1 MLSWNGRCGHCGR
14 EITNWTDAGFYGNRW
29 LHKACWSELSRSS
42 GAGLPPLRSPVER
55 SSDLELPMF
64 IFLMMFHFGLAA
76 AVAGWLL
83 ITRDYASSGALVLAI
98 DIVTPLI
105 GGAGIVL
112 NIISRRRLEVIRQ
125 EIDEAGGWK
134 PAV

>member
-1 MLSWNGRCGHCGR
+1 L
-14 EITNWTDAGFYGNRW
+14 E
-29 LHKACWSELSRSS
+29 
-42 GAGLPPLRSPVER
+42 PLRSPVER

-83 ITRDYASSGALVLAI
+83 LTRDYPASGAVILAI
-98 DIVTPLI
+98 GIVTPLV

-112 NIISRRRLEVIRQ
+112 NIISRRRLEMIRQ
-125 EIDEAGGWK
+125 ELEQAGGWK
-134 PAV
+134 PAG